1 MFDVQVLTSTRAEY
15 GLLRTLI
22 FRMQQEEEL
31 KVSTLVTGM
40 HLSDEF
46 GQTYRQIE
54 EDGVEIAV
62 KIPILLSN
70 DDPASVSKAMGLAML
85 GFADYFAAH
94 RPDCIIV
101 LGDRFE
107 TLAVC
112 CAAFNEHI
120 PVVHLHGGE
129 KTEGALDEAYR
140 HAITKLSCLHFAS
153 TEEYRRRVIQ
163 LGENPGTVFNTGAL
177 GVENVKNLKLPDLSN
192 IENDI
197 GFSLRQPYAV
207 VTFHPSTMEKDSE
220 QQCHALID
228 AMDAHAELRYL
239 CTKANADAGGR
250 LINRMLEEFAA
261 ERDNVILV
269 DSLGALKYLC
279 AVKHAALVLGN
290 SSSGLLEV
298 PSFGVPTV
306 NIGSRQKG
314 RIRAESV
321 IDCESETK
329 DIIDAISKAL
339 SNEMQEKARSV
350 HNPYEGH
357 DTSGIMTREI
367 IKMLKEKKTNVKT
380 FYDI

>member
-22 FRMQQEEEL
+22 FRMQQEEQL

-153 TEEYRRRVIQ
+153 TEEYRRRIIQ
-163 LGENPGTVFNTGAL
+163 LGENPATVFNTGAL

-228 AMDAHAELRYL
+228 AMEAHAELSYL

-329 DIIDAISKAL
+329 DIIDAINKAL

-350 HNPYEGH
+350 HNPYEGN